1 MKFTF
6 IQVIVTFVLVCGIGG
21 SVSQVAHAEDSQKV
35 FFHVRH
41 VEETALYIDIGSN
54 FGLHEGMTLPLF
66 RVDPPASS
74 RSNAPSTTLKP
85 IASLKVMIVADSSA
99 VCEILSTSAEV
110 RIGDV
115 GFVAAS
121 AKPQLPQNEGSTAA
135 ENLPIS
141 RGILASPP
149 RSDETTPAAFSVPT
163 SLPQR
168 NTAVRIGFDYDQTQ
182 VNAGFRAKEF
192 GFQVQ
197 SDMTHIAN
205 TNWNFTGYWRSR
217 FRETY
222 SGLNG
227 AQLESLSDR
236 VDRTYHIGLYYES
249 PNSPYIAGFGRL
261 SVPGAPSLPT
271 IDGGYFGRKINPHV
285 TLGAFGGSTPD
296 PTAWDY
302 NPNQRI
308 AGFFTNIETGNFDR
322 IHFSGSEGMAM
333 TAIGWRAARQ
343 FAFFENT
350 VSWKGFL
357 WFYNSTQVDAA
368 RTSPLNGDKNNTG
381 ISFTSSSIRVQPI
394 ARFSF
399 GLNHSYLNS
408 LPSFD
413 PNLLGT
419 SLLDKY
425 IFQGFSVDARYEL
438 TPRISLFTQVGRAKS
453 ITDKKNMW
461 NSMYG
466 VSLGDVLNSGFHAD
480 LRYAK
485 FASTFGHGN
494 YEAISLTRTVLG
506 NVQVEFLAGIQSLA
520 SNATTNTSSRF
531 VSTSFMRNLGPRLF
545 IETGYTFSRG
555 TTMNYVQWNTA
566 FGYRF
571 GSIRAQ

>member
-6 IQVIVTFVLVCGIGG
+6 IRVIVTFVLVCNIGG
-21 SVSQVAHAEDSQKV
+21 LVSQFAHAEDSQKV

-41 VEETALYIDIGSN
+41 VEETALYIDIGRN
-54 FGLHEGMTLPLF
+54 FGLQEGMTLPLF
-66 RVDPPASS
+66 RVDPSASS
-74 RSNAPSTTLKP
+74 RGNAPSTTLKP

-99 VCEILSTSAEV
+99 VCEILNTSAEV

-115 GFVAAS
+115 GFVAATG
-121 AKPQLPQNEGSTAA
+121 KPQPSQSDGATAG
-135 ENLPIS
+135 ENIPIS
-141 RGILASPP
+141 RGILASDPQQ
-149 RSDETTPAAFSVPT
+149 EQAEPASFTLPT

-168 NTAVRIGFDYDQTQ
+168 NTAVRVGFDYDQTQ
-182 VNAGFRAKEF
+182 VNGGFRAREF

-236 VDRTYHIGLYYES
+236 VDRTYHIGLYYEN
-249 PNSPYIAGFGRL
+249 PNSPFIAGFGRL

-271 IDGGYFGRKINPHV
+271 IDGGYLGRKINHHV
-285 TLGAFGGSTPD
+285 TVGAFGGSTPD

-322 IHFSGSEGMAM
+322 LHFSGSQGMAM

-350 VSWKGFL
+350 ISWKGFL

-368 RTSPLNGDKNNTG
+368 RKSPLNGDKNNTG
-381 ISFTSSSIRVQPI
+381 ISFTSSSIRVQPV

-438 TPRISLFTQVGRAKS
+438 APRISLFTQVGRAKS
-453 ITDKKNMW
+453 IADKKNMW
-461 NSMYG
+461 NSLYG
-466 VSLGDVLNSGFHAD
+466 VSLGDVLNSGFRAD

-485 FASTFGHGN
+485 FASTFGQGN
-494 YEAISLTRTVLG
+494 YEAISLTRTLLG
-506 NVQVEFLAGIQSLA
+506 NLQVEFLAGIQSLA

-545 IETGYTFSRG
+545 IETGYTLSRG
-555 TTMNYVQWNTA
+555 TTMNYVQWNTTL
-566 FGYRF
+566 GYRF
-571 GSIRAQ
+571 GSMRPQ